1 MGKADT
7 NPTLEE
13 LDRGIKFL
21 ADEAT
26 RLRSS
31 EQGRQYWAMQKCK
44 SMDDIRE
51 ILRKVRQNQQMT
63 GMSGKRIE

>member
-1 MGKADT
+1 
-7 NPTLEE
+7 
-13 LDRGIKFL
+13 
-21 ADEAT
+21 
-26 RLRSS
+26 
-31 EQGRQYWAMQKCK
+31 MQKCK

>member
-1 MGKADT
+1 M
-7 NPTLEE
+7 NRPNSPPTIEE
-13 LDRGIKFL
+13 IDRGMKFL

-26 RLRSS
+26 RLRNS
-31 EQGRQYWAMQKCK
+31 EQGKQYWALQKCK
-44 SMDDIRE
+44 SLDDIRE